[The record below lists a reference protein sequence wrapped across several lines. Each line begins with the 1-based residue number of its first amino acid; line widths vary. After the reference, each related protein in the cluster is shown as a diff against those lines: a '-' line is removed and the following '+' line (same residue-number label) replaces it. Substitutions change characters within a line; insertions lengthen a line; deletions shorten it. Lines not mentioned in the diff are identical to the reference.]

1 MTNKILR
8 IVPGGCA
15 GNRKDECSGAVISLP
30 QTRKQIDDTDSV
42 RSLTIYL
49 IGNSQKKI
57 KVITL

>member
-30 QTRKQIDDTDSV
+30 QTRKQIDDTDSI
-42 RSLTIYL
+42 RSLAIYL